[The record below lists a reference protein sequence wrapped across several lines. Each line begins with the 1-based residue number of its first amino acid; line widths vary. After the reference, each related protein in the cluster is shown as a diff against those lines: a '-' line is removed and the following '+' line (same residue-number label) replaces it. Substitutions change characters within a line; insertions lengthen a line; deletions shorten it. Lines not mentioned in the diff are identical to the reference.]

1 MENEF
6 LYGCAYYPEYMP
18 YERIDEDFA
27 LMQKAGM
34 NVVRIAE
41 STWSTLEPKEGEY
54 DFYHIDE
61 VLKRAEKYGLK
72 VIIGTPTYAIPSWL
86 AKLDENVLVHTKN
99 GEMKYGKRQIF
110 NLLSDTY
117 IFYGSRIIR
126 KLLEHT
132 ANHPQVIGF
141 QIDNE
146 TKHYDNFGAEIQE
159 AFIRLLKSRYTDIEE
174 FNKDFGLAY
183 WSNSIHSWEDF
194 PDISGTINASLA
206 CEFEEFQRDMAVNFL
221 KMQAEIVNEYKK
233 PEQFITH
240 NFDFEWRKFG
250 ADIAQDGYSY
260 GVQDGIN
267 HLRAADALTHAGTDI
282 YHPTGFQLTG
292 AEIAFCGDEIRSL
305 KNDNYFVLECQSQ
318 AFKYWCPFPKQL
330 RLHAFS
336 HIASGADGVMYWN
349 WHSIH
354 QSFETYWKGILS
366 HDLKPSRVYNE
377 ISEIGNEIKAL
388 TKEKLCIKKKNRIA
402 LLVDTLSLNALK
414 WFPIDKKLSY
424 NDVVR
429 YMYDSLYEE
438 NLECDVIFSEYA
450 NIDKYEAIICPALYC
465 VSEELT
471 KKLDDFVKRG
481 GILIGG
487 FRSFVADRRVSVYTK
502 TLPAG
507 LTDCFGVHYDEFTHT
522 LNMGAGGKEVKYVA
536 ELVTTDTAKE
546 IHLYEHIYWNNYSAV
561 TCNEYGRGKAYYIAS
576 YLDKTVLKDVLREA
590 LKAVYERQ
598 NLPVQTIFPVIT
610 RRGVNELNEELTYV
624 FNYSCK
630 PVEVEICVE
639 AEKGYT
645 DAITGKSYVKGD
657 KLRLEDWGVVV
668 LVG

>member
-27 LMQKAGM
+27 IMQKAGM

-54 DFYHIDE
+54 NFYHIDE
-61 VLKRAEKYGLK
+61 VLKRAGKYGLK
-72 VIIGTPTYAIPSWL
+72 VIIGTPTYAVPSWL
-86 AKLDENVLVHTKN
+86 AKLDENVLVNTKN
-99 GEMKYGKRQIF
+99 GDVKYGKRQIF

-117 IFYGSRIIR
+117 MFYGSRIIR

-132 ANHPQVIGF
+132 AKHPQVIGF

-146 TKHYDNFGAEIQE
+146 TKHYDNFGAEIQD

-260 GVQDGIN
+260 GVQDGIH
-267 HLRAADALTHAGTDI
+267 HLRASDALTHAGTDI

-305 KNDNYFVLECQSQ
+305 TNDNYFVLECQSQ

-366 HDLKPSRVYNE
+366 HDLKPSRIYNE
-377 ISEIGNEIKAL
+377 ISEIGNEIKVL

-402 LLVDTLSLNALK
+402 LLVDTLSLSALK
-414 WFPIDKKLSY
+414 WFPIDK
-424 NDVVR
+424 
-429 YMYDSLYEE
+429 
-438 NLECDVIFSEYA
+438 
-450 NIDKYEAIICPALYC
+450 
-465 VSEELT
+465 ELT
-471 KKLDDFVKRG
+471 KKLDKFVKNG
-481 GILIGG
+481 GILIGS
-487 FRSFVADRRVSVYTK
+487 FRSFVSDRRVSVYTK

-536 ELVTTDTAKE
+536 ELVTADTAKE
-546 IHLYEHIYWNNYSAV
+546 IHPYEHIYWNNYSAV

-576 YLDKTVLKDVLREA
+576 YLNKAVLKDVLREA

-598 NLPVQTIFPVIT
+598 NLPVQTVFPVIT
-610 RRGVNELNEELTYV
+610 RRGVNGLNEELTYV

-639 AEKGYT
+639 DGKGCT
-645 DAITGKSYVKGD
+645 DAITGISYVKGD
-657 KLRLEDWGVVV
+657 KLRLEDWGVEV